1 MLAVIDYNCGNL
13 GSLGRALERIGSEFE
28 FVSTAE
34 GVSGK
39 SKLILPGVGN
49 FGFASQHLSESGIG
63 RALVAAA
70 TGGIPVLGICLGM
83 QLLFERSEEGDQGLP
98 GLSLIEGSVRAL
110 RSLGVRGRVPHIGWN
125 SLSIEDNKA
134 SLLNGIHTGD
144 DVYFVHSFAV
154 VPSSPTSLLATCE
167 YETVQITAAVQEGNV
182 LGVQFHP
189 EKSSAV
195 GERILRNFV
204 ESSC

>member
-1 MLAVIDYNCGNL
+1 MLGVVDYNCGNL

-28 FVSTAE
+28 FVSTPE

-49 FGFASQHLSESGIG
+49 FGFASRRLSESGIG
-63 RALVAAA
+63 RAIVKAAVSG
-70 TGGIPVLGICLGM
+70 TPVLGICLGM
-83 QLLFERSEEGDQGLP
+83 QLLFESSEEGGQGLP
-98 GLSLIEGSVRAL
+98 GLALIKGRVRAL
-110 RSLGVRGRVPHIGWN
+110 RALGVRGRVPHIGWN
-125 SLSIEDNKA
+125 SLSIVDSEA
-134 SLLNGIHTGD
+134 SLLNGIHTDD

-167 YETVQITAAVQEGNV
+167 YESIKITAAVQKGNV

-189 EKSSAV
+189 EKSSWV
-195 GERILRNFV
+195 GGRILKNFV
-204 ESSC
+204 ELSC